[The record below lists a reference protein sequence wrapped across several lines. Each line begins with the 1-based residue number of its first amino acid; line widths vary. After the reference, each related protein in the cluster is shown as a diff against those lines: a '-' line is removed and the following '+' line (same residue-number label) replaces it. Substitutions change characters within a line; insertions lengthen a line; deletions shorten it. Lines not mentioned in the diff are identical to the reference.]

1 MNKHKKKFIDK
12 LKRQSKVE
20 LVDII
25 VDLWEARF
33 HYKKEIEK
41 LNSLVFSHQQV
52 IGSILDSRNI
62 KFIYEV
68 METDEDDSENES
80 MLDKTKKESIRSYT

>member
-12 LKRQSKVE
+12 LKRKSKDD
-20 LVDII
+20 LIQII
-25 VDLWEARF
+25 CDLYEETF
-33 HYKKEIEK
+33 YQKKKIEK
-41 LNSLVFSHQQV
+41 LQSLVFSHQQV

-68 METDEDDSENES
+68 IEEDDDEES
-80 MLDKTKKESIRSYT
+80 MLDKTKKESLKSYV